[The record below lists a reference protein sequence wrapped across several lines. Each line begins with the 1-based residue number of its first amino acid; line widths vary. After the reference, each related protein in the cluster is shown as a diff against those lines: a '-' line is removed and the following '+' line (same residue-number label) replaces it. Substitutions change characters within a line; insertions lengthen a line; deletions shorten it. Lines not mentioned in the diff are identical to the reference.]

1 MLTVLYDGQCEICQA
16 GVSWIAATDTRRR
29 VRPVAIEDADLAAYG
44 LTEADCL
51 TQLHVI
57 DQTGAVRVGWDAVV
71 TVARALPAFTPLTAL
86 DRIRPLH
93 HTADRGYRWIA
104 ANRLALST
112 CRGGSCHVADV
123 TEVRRRADSGAF
135 WSCWSLGLLA
145 RSPLIA
151 ALGVRDQA
159 QRIREHAATFRKRIV
174 VIPDLLELWFLGGRV
189 SDLVPLAFG
198 ERFCAIWYD
207 GALLDP
213 GSVVMRRALGRHL
226 DAHRARDGALTAV
239 TATHAHEEHI
249 GNLEWVAD
257 RHHLGVYA
265 AAATS
270 ARLRPA
276 EAIPLE
282 RALVIGQPPS
292 LTGPVHDAGTGV
304 PLRAGRRLETHP
316 APGHCADH
324 IVLFDPDHRIAL
336 VGDSFMGAYFSSP
349 NAEVDS
355 RAWIT
360 TLERLLELDVRV
372 LVEGHGHV
380 HTLDPAIAERTG
392 VVIREDPRAAIE
404 EKLTQLRWLADRI
417 DEAATLGMAG
427 ASVTASC
434 FPWGRRNSWE
444 TFLAD
449 ETARLSTRGGFSRGE
464 LIRSFSRRPGQTLP
478 SVLEARIGRCED
490 SPARPE

>member
-16 GVSWIAATDTRRR
+16 GVSWIAATDTHHR
-29 VRPVAIEDADLAAYG
+29 VRPVAIEDADPAAYG
-44 LTEADCL
+44 LTETECL

-57 DQTGAVRVGWDAVV
+57 DEAGTVRAGWEAVAA
-71 TVARALPAFTPLTAL
+71 VARALPAFAPLTAL

-93 HTADRGYRWIA
+93 RAADRGYRWVA

-123 TEVRRRADSGAF
+123 TDVRRRADSGAF

-145 RSPLIA
+145 RLPLIA

-159 QRIREHAATFRKRIV
+159 LRIRDHAATFRKRIV
-174 VIPDLLELWFLGGRV
+174 VIPDLLELWFLGGRA

-207 GALLDP
+207 GAMLDP
-213 GSVVMRRALGRHL
+213 GSVVMRRSLARHL
-226 DAHRARDGALTAV
+226 DAHTGRGGTLTAIA
-239 TATHAHEEHI
+239 ATHAHEEHI
-249 GNLEWVAD
+249 GNLEWAAD
-257 RHHLGVYA
+257 RHHLPVYA
-265 AAATS
+265 AAATD

-276 EAIPLE
+276 ERIPLE

-292 LTGPVHDAGTGV
+292 LTGPTHDTTTGV
-304 PLRAGRRLETHP
+304 PLRAGRRLDAHP

-324 IVLFDPDHRIAL
+324 IVLFDPEHRVAL
-336 VGDSFMGAYFSSP
+336 VGDAFMGAYFSSP

-355 RAWIT
+355 RVWIA
-360 TLERLLELDVRV
+360 TLERLLALDVRV

-380 HTLDPAIAERTG
+380 HTLDPAIADRTG

-417 DEAATLGMAG
+417 DEAAELGMEPG
-427 ASVTASC
+427 AVTASC

-449 ETARLSTRGGFSRGE
+449 ETARLATRGGFSRGE
-464 LIRSFSRRPGQTLP
+464 LIRSFNRRPGETLP
-478 SVLEARIGRCED
+478 TLLEARIRSGQKTPDRVE
-490 SPARPE
+490 